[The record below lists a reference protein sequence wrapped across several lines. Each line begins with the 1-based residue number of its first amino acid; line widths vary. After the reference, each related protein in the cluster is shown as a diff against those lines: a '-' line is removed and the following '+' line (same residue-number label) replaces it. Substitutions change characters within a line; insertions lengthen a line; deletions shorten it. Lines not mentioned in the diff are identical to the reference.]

1 MKRLISIT
9 TVVVLCSALFFVV
22 VDASANEQSSK
33 GTWSGTNN
41 VSPSTGACLEAG
53 GIAESEASG
62 VGIVSH
68 WGAVTWVGDKMCVF
82 LLLPTGVYPEYFPVS
97 QGSGAGTITT
107 ASGDEIYLE
116 MVFTLIGNPNPIT
129 FGGHDKGTWTQ
140 DVTMVGGTGRFTNLT
155 GHAYGSGVWTNNN
168 DGTLSWEGTS
178 IGAFE
183 Y

>member
-1 MKRLISIT
+1 MKRLFAVT
-9 TVVVLCSALFFVV
+9 TVVVMCSTLFLVV
-22 VDASANEQSSK
+22 VCAAAEAIPSK

-41 VSPSTGACLEAG
+41 VSPPTGACLAAG

-62 VGIVSH
+62 VGIVSQ
-68 WGAVTWVGDKMCVF
+68 WGAVTWVGDKMCVY
-82 LLLPTGVYPEYFPVS
+82 LLWPTGGYPDYLLVS

-116 MVFTLIGNPNPIT
+116 MVFTLIGDPTPNT
-129 FGGHDKGTWTQ
+129 GHDKGTWTQ
-140 DVTMVGGTGRFTNLT
+140 DVNMVGGTGRFINVT
-155 GHAYGSGVWTNNN
+155 GHAHGSGVWTNNN

-178 IGAFE
+178 IGTFE